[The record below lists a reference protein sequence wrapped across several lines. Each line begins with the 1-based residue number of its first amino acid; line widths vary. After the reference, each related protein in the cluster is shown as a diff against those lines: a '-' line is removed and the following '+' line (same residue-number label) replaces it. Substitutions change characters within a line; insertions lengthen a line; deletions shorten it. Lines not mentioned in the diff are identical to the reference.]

1 MDSAKDAFFE
11 NAEKEQT
18 AVDTEKC
25 PGCGDNMRFDP
36 ATGALKCPSCG
47 TEKKILVRAGEE
59 IAFSNL
65 VGAQASWQNETHF
78 YHCTNCN
85 AEEALDKREI
95 AHVCP
100 FCGSPSVVE
109 KEEIDALRP
118 NALLPFL
125 LDKNKASE
133 TAYAWAKKKLFAPR
147 AFKTYFRPE
156 NVNGVYLPAFT
167 FDANTNSVYDGR
179 LGEHYYTTVTKNGKT
194 ERVQHTRYFR
204 VNGSYQQ
211 FFDDIAVSATD
222 AVPQSVM
229 RTLMYYDYH
238 SCVEY
243 KDDFLYGFS
252 ALLYSKNGEACW
264 ADARKQAESKIRQ
277 NILSQY
283 HHDVVQ
289 YLNVNTSYS
298 DITYKYLL
306 VPMYT
311 GNYVYESKT
320 YSFYINGR
328 SGKVKGKSP
337 VSPVK
342 TTIAAVL
349 GVAAA
354 VAVGVLIYFLT
365 H

>member
-11 NAEKEQT
+11 SAEKEQT
-18 AVDTEKC
+18 AVGTEKC

-36 ATGALKCPSCG
+36 VSGCLKCPSCG
-47 TEKKILVRAGEE
+47 TEKQILVRAGEE
-59 IAFSNL
+59 IAFSSL
-65 VGAQASWQNETHF
+65 VGARGGWQSETHV

-109 KEEIDALRP
+109 KEEIDSLRP

-125 LDKNKASE
+125 LDKTKAAE
-133 TAYAWAKKKLFAPR
+133 AAFAWAKKKFFAPKS
-147 AFKTYFRPE
+147 FKFYFRPE
-156 NVNGVYLPAFT
+156 NINGVYLPAFT
-167 FDANTNSVYDGR
+167 FDAQTYSAYDGK
-179 LGEHYYTTVTKNGKT
+179 LGEHYNVTVTRNGKT
-194 ERVQHTRYFR
+194 ETKQRTRYFH
-204 VNGSYQQ
+204 VSGNHDE

-243 KDDFLYGFS
+243 TDDFLYGFS
-252 ALLYSKNGEACW
+252 ALLCSKNGETCW
-264 ADARKQAESKIRQ
+264 ADARNQAERRIRQ
-277 NILSQY
+277 NILSRY
-283 HHDVVQ
+283 HYDVVQ
-289 YLNVNTSYS
+289 YLNVRTSYS
-298 DITYKYLL
+298 DVTFKYMLL
-306 VPMYT
+306 PMYT
-311 GNYVYESKT
+311 GNYVYENKT

-342 TTIAAVL
+342 AAITAII

-354 VAVGVLIYFLT
+354 VAVGLLCYFLLN
-365 H
+365 